1 MQPYTGQGY
10 GAKMTEA
17 QKTID
22 LHKWYFDTE
31 EKKKAFIEATKKEGV
46 QPEIKAFQE
55 AYNEETKK
63 KAKSAGVPDSE
74 IDGII
79 KEVGFTGDG
88 VQQFDGKFG
97 AFTSS
102 RPMFNFSKKNGE
114 VKVEVKESKPLPTNL
129 EEKPIVPIDRTQTV
143 APWLPQA
150 LRLAPSSLDP
160 LAKEQVNLQRI
171 EPVKLTTEPMLAEQ
185 ERQRQTDVARVQ
197 ATGLTPQQ
205 QEALLAQGLS
215 SSQLASND
223 AIGKVEMANQQN
235 QFQADQFNIGQTAKE
250 DITNAQYRQA
260 YQNQI
265 LGSLNAYERDLRNF
279 YTQDYLDR
287 TQAYKDIENINLLN
301 AKTDNFQY
309 IPGQPVQYLSNQSV
323 SYATPNLNKVLEEM
337 TAQER
342 VEYGKALTSGISP
355 QEALKISKAKQKY
368 GAQ

>member
-1 MQPYTGQGY
+1 
-10 GAKMTEA
+10 
-17 QKTID
+17 
-22 LHKWYFDTE
+22 
-31 EKKKAFIEATKKEGV
+31 
-46 QPEIKAFQE
+46 
-55 AYNEETKK
+55 
-63 KAKSAGVPDSE
+63 
-74 IDGII
+74 
-79 KEVGFTGDG
+79 
-88 VQQFDGKFG
+88 
-97 AFTSS
+97 
-102 RPMFNFSKKNGE
+102 
-114 VKVEVKESKPLPTNL
+114 
-129 EEKPIVPIDRTQTV
+129 
-143 APWLPQA
+143 
-150 LRLAPSSLDP
+150 
-160 LAKEQVNLQRI
+160 
-171 EPVKLTTEPMLAEQ
+171 MLAEQ

-260 YQNQI
+260 YQNQV

-309 IPGQPVQYLSNQSV
+309 VPGQPVQYLSNQSV
-323 SYATPNLNKVLEEM
+323 SYATPNLNNAIKDLTMEE
-337 TAQER
+337 QS
-342 VEYGKALTSGISP
+342 EYIKAVTSGLSP

>member
-1 MQPYTGQGY
+1 MC
-10 GAKMTEA
+10 KSL
-17 QKTID
+17 D
-22 LHKWYFDTE
+22 NLF
-31 EKKKAFIEATKKEGV
+31 ATKYDSVVNKEVRGLDSFLGNWTSTRPNFAINVLPKGELEKVNKEGV
-46 QPEIKAFQE
+46 NTAWELKNKFPDLYNKYVKGKDLTSDFWLGNIEPEVE
-55 AYNEETKK
+55 AK
-63 KAKSAGVPDSE
+63 
-74 IDGII
+74 
-79 KEVGFTGDG
+79 
-88 VQQFDGKFG
+88 
-97 AFTSS
+97 
-102 RPMFNFSKKNGE
+102 
-114 VKVEVKESKPLPTNL
+114 VKESKPLPTGL
-129 EEKPIVPIDRTQTV
+129 EDQPIVPIDRTQTV

-235 QFQADQFNIGQTAKE
+235 QFQVDQFNIGQTAKE

-260 YQNQI
+260 YQNQV

>member
-1 MQPYTGQGY
+1 MNTNSNSYTIIY
-10 GAKMTEA
+10 ASVMVV
-17 QKTID
+17 IV
-22 LHKWYFDTE
+22 
-31 EKKKAFIEATKKEGV
+31 AFLLAFVSSSLRATQNKNVELDTKKQILAALNIKNVEDADAEYNKYVKGKDLTSDFWLGNIE
-46 QPEIKAFQE
+46 PE
-55 AYNEETKK
+55 
-63 KAKSAGVPDSE
+63 
-74 IDGII
+74 
-79 KEVGFTGDG
+79 
-88 VQQFDGKFG
+88 
-97 AFTSS
+97 
-102 RPMFNFSKKNGE
+102 
-114 VKVEVKESKPLPTNL
+114 VEDKVKESKPLPTNL

-250 DITNAQYRQA
+250 DISNAEYRQD
-260 YQNQI
+260 YQNKT

-279 YTQDYLDR
+279 YNQDYLDR
-287 TQAYKDIENINLLN
+287 VNNFNTIYSIHYAIINLYMI
-301 AKTDNFQY
+301 K
-309 IPGQPVQYLSNQSV
+309 SNK
-323 SYATPNLNKVLEEM
+323 NRNN
-337 TAQER
+337 
-342 VEYGKALTSGISP
+342 I
-355 QEALKISKAKQKY
+355 
-368 GAQ
+368 